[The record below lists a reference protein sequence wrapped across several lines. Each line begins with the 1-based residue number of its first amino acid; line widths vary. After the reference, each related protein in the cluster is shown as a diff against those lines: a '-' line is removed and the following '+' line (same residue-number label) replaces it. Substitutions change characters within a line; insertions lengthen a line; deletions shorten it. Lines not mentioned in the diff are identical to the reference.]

1 MQLNLE
7 KAYKNFFREQK
18 KGNKNQGFPK
28 YKKNTYGQSYTTNN
42 QKGTIIGTSNGKFFV
57 SIFTE
62 VYIQPK
68 AKVQKKVAVDLG
80 VKPYASLPEE
90 TVILNPKFL
99 AQSDANIKKLQRD
112 LSRKVKGSSN
122 DYKNKQKLAIAQK
135 KVANQRLEY
144 LHKVSSQLIDE
155 NQVINIETLSV
166 ENMLKSHP

>member
-1 MQLNLE
+1 M
-7 KAYKNFFREQK
+7 
-18 KGNKNQGFPK
+18 
-28 YKKNTYGQSYTTNN
+28 
-42 QKGTIIGTSNGKFFV
+42 
-57 SIFTE
+57 
-62 VYIQPK
+62 
-68 AKVQKKVAVDLG
+68 QKKVAVDLG